1 MLNEKEIQEIGLFKF
16 SLIAPV
22 VNDTYI
28 AYSKEQFY
36 REVASKTHKHP
47 SGKEVKY
54 SNGTIKRWHMQYKKN
69 GFDGLLP
76 MKRSDAGIPRS
87 FSEKVMNEIY
97 EIKAKFPHITTKM
110 VHRKLIEDGFIK
122 ASEVSLSSMYRYIK
136 ANNLKRNQ
144 LEPIERRAYE
154 MENVN
159 DCWLADTSHLLRL
172 KINGKSKKTYLIAII
187 DDKSRLLVHS
197 EIFFNDN
204 AVNFQ
209 IVLKKAIKKYGIP
222 KKLLVD
228 NGGPYKNKQL
238 SMITA
243 SLGINLIHTRP
254 YSGASKAK
262 IERVFR
268 TVKDNYVNCTDWN
281 IFKSLENLNQQFT
294 IYLNTEYQN
303 KIHSGIK
310 TTPRKRYKDD
320 MALIKYKPTEE
331 IEKSFLHRITRKVRK
346 DGTIIIQTELYEVS
360 QKYINQTI
368 NLRYAADDTS
378 ELYIIDQNNKIIE
391 TIYKLDKVANSKI
404 KRKGIDYSKIGGN
417 RNV

>member
-22 VNDTYI
+22 VNDTYN

-54 SNGTIKRWHMQYKKN
+54 SSGTIKRWHMQYKKN
-69 GFDGLLP
+69 EFDGLLP

-97 EIKAKFPHITTKM
+97 EIKTKFPHITTKM
-110 VHRKLIEDGFIK
+110 VRRKLIEDGFIK

-154 MENVN
+154 MANVN

-281 IFKSLENLNQQFT
+281 IFESLENLNQQFT

-310 TTPRKRYKDD
+310 TTPRERYKND
-320 MALIKYKPTEE
+320 MALIKYKSTEE

-346 DGTIIIQTELYEVS
+346 DGTIIIQTVLYEVP

-378 ELYIIDQNNKIIE
+378 ELYIIDRNNKIVE
-391 TIYKLDKVANSKI
+391 TVYKLDKVANSKI

-417 RNV
+417 GNV